1 MNNRIGYQGDII
13 HSPGVFPF
21 TFDKIFIYSNCV
33 SAFYPCILIFSVTLV
48 QIRQNFQFTCVEN
61 EKLGSVLLCFLGVA
75 LLKIVYKKANQRAD
89 FYLYKYIFGISVQLN
104 DIVLNKS
111 RAIAGQRGSSLLYQ
125 QWYTVMLLCCWEN
138 INFSICSLRDESK
151 KIYIRDI

>member
-1 MNNRIGYQGDII
+1 MVCY
-13 HSPGVFPF
+13 GVIQKIKTKFSHIRCAMCNDF
-21 TFDKIFIYSNCV
+21 TPVCLCFLSRLFRFDKIFS
-33 SAFYPCILIFSVTLV
+33 SL
-48 QIRQNFQFTCVEN
+48 CVEN

-89 FYLYKYIFGISVQLN
+89 FDLYKYISGFSVQLN

-138 INFSICSLRDESK
+138 INFSIYFGR
-151 KIYIRDI
+151 

>member
-1 MNNRIGYQGDII
+1 MNNRIVPGGYNSFSWYFSVHFRQNFYKIFCI
-13 HSPGVFPF
+13 F
-21 TFDKIFIYSNCV
+21 TFYPGILR
-33 SAFYPCILIFSVTLV
+33 FYPTLV
-48 QIRQNFQFTCVEN
+48 QIRQIFQFTCVEN
-61 EKLGSVLLCFLGVA
+61 EKSGSVLLCFLGVA

-89 FYLYKYIFGISVQLN
+89 FYFSGNTYEISVQSN
-104 DIVLNKS
+104 DMVLNKS

-151 KIYIRDI
+151 KIYIRNI

>member
-1 MNNRIGYQGDII
+1 MCQGDII

-21 TFDKIFIYSNCV
+21 TFDKFFIYSNRV
-33 SAFYPCILIFSVTLV
+33 SAFYPRMIEFSTKLV

-89 FYLYKYIFGISVQLN
+89 FYFSGNTYEISVQLN
-104 DIVLNKS
+104 DMVLNKS
-111 RAIAGQRGSSLLYQ
+111 RATAGQRGSSLLYQ
-125 QWYTVMLLCCWEN
+125 QWYTMMLLCCWEN
-138 INFSICSLRDESK
+138 INFSIYFGR
-151 KIYIRDI
+151 